1 MQASKQLLQRQPLIR
16 FLGKRTVPAS
26 IDHTPQAHPA
36 SPSHSLP
43 TTFAEYRQQ
52 AQQHGPLNGRSFTT
66 IGKASGASLG
76 PVEAP
81 TGEFFDRSELE
92 PKFAKL
98 PWTLAEIE
106 AIESGGAT
114 TV

>member
-1 MQASKQLLQRQPLIR
+1 VLS
-16 FLGKRTVPAS
+16 FLSPEYPTNCISG
-26 IDHTPQAHPA
+26 IDHTPQVHPA

-52 AQQHGPLNGRSFTT
+52 AQQHGPLNARSFGT
-66 IGKASGASLG
+66 IGKSSGASLG
-76 PVEAP
+76 PVEASN
-81 TGEFFDRSELE
+81 GQSFDRSELG
-92 PKFAKL
+92 PQYAKL